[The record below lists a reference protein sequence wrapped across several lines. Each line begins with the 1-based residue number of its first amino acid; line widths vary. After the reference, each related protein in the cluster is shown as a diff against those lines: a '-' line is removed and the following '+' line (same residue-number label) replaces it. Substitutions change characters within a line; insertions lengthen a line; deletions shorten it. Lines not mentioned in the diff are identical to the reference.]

1 MAGKIKNRVGIDI
14 GSNSIK
20 LVSYNLKK
28 NSDLSRLAKVNL
40 VSEDRVQ
47 HPDEVDE
54 THLANALTELLQ
66 DVPNNKSSIRVC
78 LTAARNNVFIIQLPK
93 VSENEI
99 KQALFW
105 ELGPLLPNPVKEYEY
120 DYKVLKHKN
129 SKDEMYVL
137 VGVYRRDRMD
147 RIMKIIRGL
156 GKDIDILETD
166 TLPAIDLYL
175 TTTGGLVEPIGFL
188 QLGAAHSQYT
198 VLIPGHHPGFL
209 FIPFGGNTLNDLI
222 MKQKEVP
229 FLTAES
235 LRHKGNEKVS
245 KKRSWQYPV
254 TMKSALED
262 ALEGLANKVIRY
274 NVFHQQKT
282 EQIVKKIIVTGGLLN
297 DKFVAQT
304 LLQDS
309 KFFGVPCEFWDPTED
324 FFPKQLLK
332 QHPPFHFSTAL
343 SLALI

>member
-1 MAGKIKNRVGIDI
+1 MAGKIKYRIGIDI

-28 NSDLSRLAKVNL
+28 NSDLSRLAQVDL

-54 THLANALTELLQ
+54 THLMSALTELLQ
-66 DVPNNKSSIRVC
+66 DVPNKKSSIRIC
-78 LTAARNNVFIIQLPK
+78 LTAARNNVFIIHLPQ
-93 VSENEI
+93 VSEHEL
-99 KQALFW
+99 KQTLYW
-105 ELGPLLPNPVKEYEY
+105 ELGPLLPNPVKDYEY
-120 DYKVLKHKN
+120 DYKILEQKN
-129 SKDEMYVL
+129 TKKEMSVL
-137 VGVYRRDRMD
+137 VGVYHRERLD
-147 RIMKIIRGL
+147 RIMKIIGGL
-156 GKDIDILETD
+156 GKDVDIFETD

-209 FIPFGGNTLNDLI
+209 FIPFGGNTLNDSI

-235 LRHKGNEKVS
+235 LRHKGNKKVS
-245 KKRSWQYPV
+245 KKKSWQYPV
-254 TMKSALED
+254 NIKSALRDTLQE
-262 ALEGLANKVIRY
+262 LANKVVRY
-274 NVFHQQKT
+274 NVFHQQRT

-309 KFFGVPCEFWDPTED
+309 KFFGVPCEFWDPLED
-324 FFPKQLLK
+324 FFPKQLLT
-332 QHPPFHFSTAL
+332 QHQPYHFTTAL